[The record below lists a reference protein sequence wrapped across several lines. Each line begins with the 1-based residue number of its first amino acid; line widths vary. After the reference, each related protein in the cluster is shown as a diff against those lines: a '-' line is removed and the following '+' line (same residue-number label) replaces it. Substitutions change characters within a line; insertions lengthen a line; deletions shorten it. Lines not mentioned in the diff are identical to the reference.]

1 MGSLKSAAI
10 FDHFHTSFAW
20 NSLHT
25 NSLKFI
31 LKSAL
36 SYLYTMYILEPIWC
50 KYSIGISLRIFWISV
65 FEHVSWTTKSICI
78 VSRPMF
84 CVNCV
89 ISLHASWL
97 FFFQL
102 FAHFFVRFKK
112 RWNDPGYGKNKWNDP
127 GHGKNNWN
135 DPDHGP
141 WKKKNCE
148 NAYVT
153 RTYTVKDN
161 VQHSKNP
168 IEHYQNAQHDWGRR
182 CEKRR
187 DRDIVSFIFIVACVR

>member
-97 FFFQL
+97 FFFFSCSHIFREIQKKMKRPRLRKKQMKRPRPRKKQL
-102 FAHFFVRFKK
+102 K
-112 RWNDPGYGKNKWNDP
+112 RPRP
-127 GHGKNNWN
+127 
-135 DPDHGP
+135 
-141 WKKKNCE
+141 
-148 NAYVT
+148 
-153 RTYTVKDN
+153 RTVK
-161 VQHSKNP
+161 K
-168 IEHYQNAQHDWGRR
+168 
-182 CEKRR
+182 EKLRKR
-187 DRDIVSFIFIVACVR
+187 ICNTHLHGER

>member
-89 ISLHASWL
+89 ISLHASRL

-102 FAHFFVRFKK
+102 FAYFSWDSKK
-112 RWNDPGYGKNKWNDP
+112 DETTQATEKTNETTQATEKTTETTQTTDR
-127 GHGKNNWN
+127 
-135 DPDHGP
+135 
-141 WKKKNCE
+141 
-148 NAYVT
+148 
-153 RTYTVKDN
+153 
-161 VQHSKNP
+161 
-168 IEHYQNAQHDWGRR
+168 
-182 CEKRR
+182 EKRK
-187 DRDIVSFIFIVACVR
+187 IAKTHM

>member
-36 SYLYTMYILEPIWC
+36 SYLYTLYILEPIWC

-89 ISLHASWL
+89 ISLHASRL

-102 FAHFFVRFKK
+102 FAHFSWDSKK
-112 RWNDPGYGKNKWNDP
+112 DETTQATEKTNETTQATEKTTETTQTTDR
-127 GHGKNNWN
+127 
-135 DPDHGP
+135 
-141 WKKKNCE
+141 
-148 NAYVT
+148 
-153 RTYTVKDN
+153 
-161 VQHSKNP
+161 
-168 IEHYQNAQHDWGRR
+168 
-182 CEKRR
+182 EKRK
-187 DRDIVSFIFIVACVR
+187 IAKTHM